1 MNAEEENREFRG
13 QLRQAWFE
21 SSLERDRSILMLS
34 SGAIGILFVIVDK
47 YPIHSALVLVLF
59 LGALLAF
66 IISVVAAV
74 WIFKENCSI
83 VSSQIKGKNSTSKL
97 AGALDMLLVGGFSLG
112 LVLSSTLTV
121 LYAVDIYSNNKPRV
135 NKDMNDEQTDNSGK
149 PKKAVNES
157 YEGVSEIRPGG
168 KDTLKASFQD
178 VKDIAPAPPPK
189 DPPVKK
195 D

>member
-1 MNAEEENREFRG
+1 
-13 QLRQAWFE
+13 
-21 SSLERDRSILMLS
+21 
-34 SGAIGILFVIVDK
+34 
-47 YPIHSALVLVLF
+47 
-59 LGALLAF
+59 
-66 IISVVAAV
+66 
-74 WIFKENCSI
+74 
-83 VSSQIKGKNSTSKL
+83 
-97 AGALDMLLVGGFSLG
+97 
-112 LVLSSTLTV
+112 
-121 LYAVDIYSNNKPRV
+121 
-135 NKDMNDEQTDNSGK
+135 MNDEQTDNSGK